1 MMHNDIAVPL
11 EDIYIEKTSPKI
23 TTPIPCAPYLLCD
36 VRYHLFTHRLVHRLL
51 SVISLSTAWAS
62 SAVKWIR
69 CWRLRHPSILR
80 ASVYCL
86 WQVSVVAHPCHYVVR
101 EDVCESLFKHGWGLM
116 QSEDQ
121 LNHIVDFC
129 WSNYDGGVKKRV
141 CYKDVRPQKIPRAFM
156 FNVAYQE
163 FPTQPSYTYIL
174 LYNEKH
180 GQLHLPNGQPCISGQ
195 TRVSTTLHPLLA
207 VVIAMDF
214 AVFNFKWNFEDP
226 IHDSLLA
233 LGRCMTRPLWL
244 SWFQDRPRPQ
254 FTTIRPQA
262 KAIRDLAM
270 HL

>member
-36 VRYHLFTHRLVHRLL
+36 RDFLEYSMGFKRGEMDPLL
-51 SVISLSTAWAS
+51 ETETSFNTT
-62 SAVKWIR
+62 
-69 CWRLRHPSILR
+69 
-80 ASVYCL
+80 
-86 WQVSVVAHPCHYVVR
+86 VR

-141 CYKDVRPQKIPRAFM
+141 CYKD
-156 FNVAYQE
+156 E